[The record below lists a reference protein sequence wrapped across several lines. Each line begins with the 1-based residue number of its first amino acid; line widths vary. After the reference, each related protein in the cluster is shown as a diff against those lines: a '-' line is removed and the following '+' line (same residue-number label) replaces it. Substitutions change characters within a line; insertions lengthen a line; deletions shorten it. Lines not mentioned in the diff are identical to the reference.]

1 MNESLTAAKADGTYD
16 SIYANW
22 IGAKRPA
29 RSHTRIQTQMKLTRR
44 RRQRLARSAGYVVF
58 ALVILAVV
66 AAADWGTLS
75 EAFFRL
81 DVARSMFPEA
91 ITVALRNTVFYTLMA
106 FAFGLALGLVLAL
119 MRLSSVLPYRWFAT
133 AYIELFR
140 GLPALLVLFMVGY
153 GVPLAFPDREIP
165 GGVYGSVT
173 LGLGITAAAYMAETI
188 RAGIQAVPKGQLE
201 AARTLGMSH
210 TRAMISIIL
219 PQAFRIVIP
228 PLTNEII
235 LLTKDTSLVYVLGV
249 TSTTIELTKFAGD
262 ALNTRVNPTPLVVAG
277 LLYLVI
283 TLPLGQVVRYLERRA
298 ARER

>member
-1 MNESLTAAKADGTYD
+1 
-16 SIYANW
+16 
-22 IGAKRPA
+22 
-29 RSHTRIQTQMKLTRR
+29 MKLSPRR
-44 RRQRLARSAGYVVF
+44 RRRIIRVAGYVIFVL
-58 ALVILAVV
+58 AILAV
-66 AAADWGTLS
+66 AGAADWDRLS
-75 EAFFRL
+75 DAFFRL
-81 DVARSMFPEA
+81 DVARSMFPGA
-91 ITVALRNTVFYTLMA
+91 ITVALRNTIIYTLLA
-106 FAFGLALGLVLAL
+106 FVFGLTLGLVLAL
-119 MRLSSVLPYRWFAT
+119 LRLSSVGPYRWLAA

-165 GGVYGSVT
+165 GGVYGSVAVG
-173 LGLGITAAAYMAETI
+173 LGLTAAAYMAETI

-210 TRAMISIIL
+210 TRAMISIVL

-249 TSTTIELTKFAGD
+249 TAGTIELTKFAGD
-262 ALNTRVNPTPLVVAG
+262 TLNTRVNPTPLVVAG

-283 TLPLGQVVRYLERRA
+283 TLPLSQLVRGLERRA

>member
-1 MNESLTAAKADGTYD
+1 MSL
-16 SIYANW
+16 S
-22 IGAKRPA
+22 P
-29 RSHTRIQTQMKLTRR
+29 RR
-44 RRQRLARSAGYVVF
+44 RRQIFRVAGYVLFTAAIV
-58 ALVILAVV
+58 AVA
-66 AAADWGTLS
+66 AAADWGRLS
-75 EAFFRL
+75 EAFLRR
-81 DVARSMFPEA
+81 DVAGSMFPEA
-91 ITVALRNTVFYTLMA
+91 ITVALRNTIVYTLLA
-106 FAFGLALGLVLAL
+106 FVFGLTLGLLLAL
-119 MRLSSVLPYRWFAT
+119 MRLSSILPYRWFAT

-173 LGLGITAAAYMAETI
+173 VGLGLTAAAYMAETI

-210 TRAMISIIL
+210 PRAMISIIL

-262 ALNTRVNPTPLVVAG
+262 SLNTRVNPTPLVVAG

-283 TLPLGQVVRYLERRA
+283 TLPLSQLVRGLERRA
-298 ARER
+298 GRER

>member
-1 MNESLTAAKADGTYD
+1 
-16 SIYANW
+16 
-22 IGAKRPA
+22 
-29 RSHTRIQTQMKLTRR
+29 MKLSPRR
-44 RRQRLARSAGYVVF
+44 RKKVFRVAGYVLFVS
-58 ALVILAVV
+58 AILAVV
-66 AAADWGTLS
+66 GAADWGRLS

-81 DVARSMFPEA
+81 DVAGEMFPEA
-91 ITVALRNTVFYTLMA
+91 ITVALRNTITYTLLA
-106 FAFGLALGLVLAL
+106 FVFGLTLGLILAL
-119 MRLSSVLPYRWFAT
+119 MRLSSILPYRWFAT

-140 GLPALLVLFMVGY
+140 GLPALLVVGY

-173 LGLGITAAAYMAETI
+173 VGLGLTAAAYMAETI

-210 TRAMISIIL
+210 PRAMVSIIL

-249 TSTTIELTKFAGD
+249 TATTIELTKFAGD

-283 TLPLGQVVRYLERRA
+283 TLPLSQLVRGLERRA
-298 ARER
+298 GRER